1 MLIGETVEEKR
12 AYYEKMMANAD
23 KCKKIFCDFSKILGA
38 GFGLMMV
45 IIGLSDFQIGLILC
59 GILGGLIIAFV
70 SGPMIQNQ
78 AVSLYFGFLI
88 TKEWMEERGIEILD
102 IVEFVGLGALFSFLI
117 GGRKAAK
124 ASVIMSL
131 AAILAAI
138 VVGMF
143 AGQRRYKKMKKEVKE
158 LGFV

>member
-1 MLIGETVEEKR
+1 
-12 AYYEKMMANAD
+12 
-23 KCKKIFCDFSKILGA
+23 
-38 GFGLMMV
+38 
-45 IIGLSDFQIGLILC
+45 
-59 GILGGLIIAFV
+59 
-70 SGPMIQNQ
+70 MIQNQ